1 VGASAGTAGRSLRR
15 QLASAVGGGAVL
27 EPEAYGPYCHDATI
41 QRGLRGVPDAVVC
54 PEEPDGVATAL
65 RWCYEH
71 DVALIPRG
79 GGTGLAGG
87 AVPVEGGVVL
97 SLERLRGVR
106 ALEPELG
113 RIEVEAGLSTAHVT
127 RLARENGLLFAPD
140 PGAAEQ
146 SLIGGNVA
154 TNAGGPHAFKYGP
167 TGSCVASLEVALAP
181 GELTSVGGQAR
192 KDVSGYDLRAL
203 LVGSEGTLGIVT
215 AVGLVLPLAPAGRL
229 PLVAFLPDLE
239 AAQRALLALLAS
251 GVLPAVVD
259 FLDAR
264 TFAAAAAS
272 FPFPGEP
279 VGDEAFVLVLELD
292 GSAAEIER
300 GLEELRETLAGEGL
314 IALERPEAGALWRW
328 RDGLN
333 GLLAGIR
340 GGKVSEDICV
350 PPQRLGEAIEGVYA
364 IGAELSLEACAWGHA
379 GDGIVHGTF
388 LADSSVADERARAL
402 TAGER
407 LLEHAL
413 RLGGSITGEH
423 GVGYVKRR
431 ALGAQWDEPMLAAH
445 RHVKQALDPKGLLN
459 PGKKEPLPG
468 TRRPRVGRLDASD

>member
-1 VGASAGTAGRSLRR
+1 MGAPAGTAGRSLRR
-15 QLASAVGGGAVL
+15 ELAGVIGAGSVL
-27 EPEAYGPYCHDATI
+27 EPAEYGPYCHDATI
-41 QRGLRGVPDAVVC
+41 QRGLRGAPDAVVC
-54 PEEPDGVATAL
+54 PQDAAGVARVL
-65 RWCYEH
+65 GWCYEQ
-71 DVALIPRG
+71 DVAIVPRG

-87 AVPVEGGVVL
+87 AVPVDGGVVL
-97 SLERLRGVR
+97 GLERLRAVR

-113 RIEVEAGLSTAHVT
+113 RVHVESGLSTAHVA

-146 SLIGGNVA
+146 SQIGGNVA

-167 TGSCVASLEVALAP
+167 TGSCVAALEVALAP
-181 GELTSVGGQAR
+181 GELTGVGGKTR

-203 LVGSEGTLGIVT
+203 LVGSEGTLGVVT
-215 AVGLVLPLAPAGRL
+215 AVGLALPPAPAARL
-229 PLVAFLPDLE
+229 PLVAFLPDAE
-239 AAQRALLALLAS
+239 AGQRAVLALLAS
-251 GVLPAVVD
+251 GVIPAVLD

-272 FPFPGEP
+272 FPFPHEP
-279 VGDEAFVLVLELD
+279 VREAAFVLVLELD
-292 GSAAEIER
+292 GSAGEIER
-300 GLEELRETLAGEGL
+300 ERGELREALSGEGL
-314 IALERPEAGALWRW
+314 VALERPEAGALWRW

-350 PPQRLGEAIEGVYA
+350 PPERLGEAIEGVYE

-388 LADSSVADERARAL
+388 LADCSVHEERARAL

-423 GVGYVKRR
+423 GVGYVKRA
-431 ALGAQWDEPMLAAH
+431 ALGAQWDEPTLAAH
-445 RHVKQALDPKGLLN
+445 RHVKRALDPKGLLN
-459 PGKKEPLPG
+459 PGKKEPLRG
-468 TRRPRVGRLDASD
+468 TRRPVLGAGGAKH

>member
-1 VGASAGTAGRSLRR
+1 VGASAGTAGRSLRGE
-15 QLASAVGGGAVL
+15 LASVIGVASVL
-27 EPEAYGPYCHDATI
+27 EPSEYGPYCHDATI

-54 PEEPDGVATAL
+54 PQDPAGVARVL
-65 RWCYEH
+65 RWCYGRE
-71 DVALIPRG
+71 VAIVPRG

-87 AVPVEGGVVL
+87 AVPVDGGVVL
-97 SLERLRGVR
+97 SMERLRGVR

-113 RIEVEAGLSTAHVT
+113 RVHVEAGLSTAHVA

-146 SLIGGNVA
+146 SQIGGNVA

-167 TGSCVASLEVALAP
+167 TGSCVAGLEVALAP
-181 GELTSVGGQAR
+181 GELTRVGAGTR

-203 LVGSEGTLGIVT
+203 LVGSEGTLGIIT
-215 AVGLVLPLAPAGRL
+215 AVRLALPPAPEATL
-229 PLVAFLPDLE
+229 PLVAFLPDPQ
-239 AAQRALLALLAS
+239 AGQRAVLALLAS
-251 GVLPAVVD
+251 GVLPAVLD

-279 VGDEAFVLVLELD
+279 VRERAFVLVLELD
-292 GSAAEIER
+292 GSAAEVER
-300 GLEELRETLAGEGL
+300 ELEAVRETLAGESL

-350 PPQRLGEAIEGVYA
+350 PPERLGEAIEAVYA
-364 IGAELSLEACAWGHA
+364 IGAELSLECCAWGHA

-388 LADSSVADERARAL
+388 LAERSVEEERVRAL
-402 TAGER
+402 AAGER

-423 GVGYVKRR
+423 GVGYVKRA
-431 ALGAQWDEPMLAAH
+431 ALAAQWDEPTLAAY
-445 RHVKQALDPKGLLN
+445 RHVKEALDPKGLLN
-459 PGKKEPLPG
+459 PGKKEPVGG
-468 TRRPRVGRLDASD
+468 TPRPPLGA